1 MVTTTFSY
9 KTAKIIFYIAV
20 PKTPLDNQ
28 LQYKSHTVRNLVHSR
43 PNKPEEL
50 RQFGNPKSPQPD

>member
-1 MVTTTFSY
+1 M
-9 KTAKIIFYIAV
+9 FYIAV

-28 LQYKSHTVRNLVHSR
+28 LQYKSHTVRNVFHSR

-50 RQFGNPKSPQPD
+50 RQLENPKSYHNQIDK